1 MHEAS
6 NAEADQNGK
15 RREAS
20 KYTKALVSKLYKKG
34 SQNSIRVVNF
44 FCAGFVVPRKVR
56 DDLMSEEQTNEL

>member
-1 MHEAS
+1 MKPQMQKLIKMAS
-6 NAEADQNGK
+6 EGRPRNI
-15 RREAS
+15 RRPWCQS
-20 KYTKALVSKLYKKG
+20 SIKKG